1 MSDSPDPKI
10 THLTPRLRD
19 RSAQRRLKCNGVAR
33 DDGDERSLSFY
44 FSRRVTDD
52 ELRYLYDVMKR
63 ATATVRN
70 NVIDPERSPEK
81 SPE

>member
-1 MSDSPDPKI
+1 MSESDKSKI
-10 THLTPRLRD
+10 THLAPRLR
-19 RSAQRRLKCNGVAR
+19 RRLKCNGVAR

-52 ELRYLYDVMKR
+52 ELRYLCDVMKR

-70 NVIDPERSPEK
+70 NVIDPERSPE
-81 SPE
+81 

>member
-52 ELRYLYDVMKR
+52 ELRYL
-63 ATATVRN
+63 
-70 NVIDPERSPEK
+70 
-81 SPE
+81 